1 MERRNWTRD
10 ELVAVLALYYQMP
23 FGRMHHRAPEV
34 QAMSERVGR
43 TPSAVAYKLVNFASF
58 DPDLQSRG
66 VKGMQ
71 NASKLDR
78 QIWDE
83 FHGQWT
89 HLAGFE
95 ENLFSQ
101 IDHGEPENTV
111 REATVQ
117 LRNGQSFFRR
127 AVLSAYGEQCCITRI
142 SSSQLIRA
150 SHIIPWAH
158 DESQRLNPSNGIAL
172 NALHDAAFDRG
183 LITLDDDLRVVV
195 SSDVR
200 QAMPAE
206 IYDSY
211 FERYEG
217 KAIHLPERF
226 EPDREA
232 LAYHQQH
239 VYQCS

>member
-66 VKGMQ
+66 VRGLQ

-78 QIWDE
+78 QVWDE
-83 FHGQWT
+83 FHGQWDR
-89 HLAGFE
+89 LASFE
-95 ENLFSQ
+95 ENLFGQ
-101 IDHGEPENTV
+101 RDLDQPRTTV

-117 LRNGQSFFRR
+117 IRNGQSFFRR
-127 AVLSAYGEQCCITRI
+127 AVLSAYGEQCYITRI
-142 SSSQLIRA
+142 GSNQLLRA
-150 SHIIPWAH
+150 SHIVPWAH
-158 DESQRLNPSNGIAL
+158 DESKRLNPSNGIAF

-217 KAIHLPERF
+217 KPIHLPERF

-239 VYQCS
+239 VYQRS